1 MVVVLLLG
9 ITAEDIQRFLMSR
22 YGIRVTEEE
31 VNATIIQGLG
41 GGSDQDDV
49 LDLMEMVAMLLIPT
63 ILKAARQEYLKD
75 KKEGEQHDDDE
86 REELAV
92 LEESAKVD
100 RSLAR
105 PRNASDKIEVGQ
117 DGLVP
122 VPRGMLD
129 FVLKMILHDVSS

>member
-1 MVVVLLLG
+1 MVDLLD